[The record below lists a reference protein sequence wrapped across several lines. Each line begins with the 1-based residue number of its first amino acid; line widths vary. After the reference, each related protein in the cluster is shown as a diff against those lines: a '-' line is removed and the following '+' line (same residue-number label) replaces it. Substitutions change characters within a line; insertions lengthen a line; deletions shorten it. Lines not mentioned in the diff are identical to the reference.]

1 MNTFQGTARPDAP
14 ASTAS
19 GRGRATKAAALAVTL
34 GIAGACWILSGI

>member
-19 GRGRATKAAALAVTL
+19 GRATKAAALAVTL